1 MTKSEIRRET
11 IDNIRQL
18 VDTRVTD
25 IGIAM
30 DDFDGGQLAALE
42 NVLKDLDV
50 YDMIVDHHEKQ

>member
-11 IDNIRQL
+11 IDNIRGL

-50 YDMIVDHHEKQ
+50 YNMIVDHHEKQ